1 MFDREKRSEEFADR
15 LKSLRERGGNTGKKL
30 SHYALHEQLNGE
42 ISEQSLKNYELKP
55 SHPTKACK
63 NMGMSVEHLC
73 KLADFYG
80 VSTDYLLG
88 ISDVESP
95 NPKVPEVMTY
105 TGLTEDNVNL
115 LHADFDYLHD
125 HLPHTYSSIFHLGEE
140 WFYTLANDLVH
151 LLQNEMVLARFREL
165 QRIYTKFKDIG
176 AANSFDETITFSD
189 VERVTDRRGL
199 ATVPVHDGISFYAAQ
214 LAAEIQREI
223 EAKYAVPQRTESAF
237 DLLK

>member
-1 MFDREKRSEEFADR
+1 MKQTIRMPVFRDNLRELMGDLSVTDFAQKIGLSRQTVGFYLNGDRIPDCETLVQICNKCEVSANW
-15 LKSLRERGGNTGKKL
+15 LLGLPGPKSL
-30 SHYALHEQLNGE
+30 
-42 ISEQSLKNYELKP
+42 
-55 SHPTKACK
+55 
-63 NMGMSVEHLC
+63 
-73 KLADFYG
+73 D
-80 VSTDYLLG
+80 
-88 ISDVESP
+88 
-95 NPKVPEVMTY
+95 PKVAEIMQY

-125 HLPHTYSSIFHLGEE
+125 HLPHTYSSIFHLGKEC
-140 WFYTLANDLVH
+140 FYTLANDLVH
-151 LLQNEMVLARFREL
+151 LLQNEMVLVRFREL

-223 EAKYAVPQRTESAF
+223 ETKYAVPQRTESAF

>member
-1 MFDREKRSEEFADR
+1 MLDNNEMSLTMGKR
-15 LKSLRERGGNTGKKL
+15 LKELRNEKGISHKTLQNTL
-30 SHYALHEQLNGE
+30 IEQYGID
-42 ISEQSLKNYELKP
+42 ISEDSLKNYEVSKVP
-55 SHPTKACK
+55 HSKAYK
-63 NMGMSVEHLC
+63 NNGMNAVYLRC
-73 KLADFYG
+73 LANFYG

-88 ISDVESP
+88 LSDVKSP
-95 NPKVPEVMTY
+95 NPNVTEVMKY

-151 LLQNEMVLARFREL
+151 LLQNEMVLVRFREL

-223 EAKYAVPQRTESAF
+223 ETKYAVPQRTESAF